1 MEKGWNDLQRLK
13 LPRRGSN
20 RQSSGEDGE
29 PAPGIPAP
37 GTVTAVT
44 PLPLSGQFKLGSGAE
59 RGAGVRPH
67 SRLHP
72 SHFPSLSPLLHVRRP
87 ESFKP
92 PRRGAAPGPA
102 PPRGAEVGGRAGGGR

>member
-20 RQSSGEDGE
+20 RRSSIEHGE

-44 PLPLSGQFKLGSGAE
+44 PLPLSGRFKLGSGAE
-59 RGAGVRPH
+59 REAGVRP
-67 SRLHP
+67 LPVPANPLACIPPIFPP
-72 SHFPSLSPLLHVRRP
+72 S
-87 ESFKP
+87 
-92 PRRGAAPGPA
+92 PRFST
-102 PPRGAEVGGRAGGGR
+102 